1 MNYQE
6 FLESKK
12 KVEETDGIDIELD
25 ALNSVLFDYQKA
37 IVKKALKK
45 KRFALFEACGMG
57 KTLQQLEWAHQVN
70 KETNKPI
77 LILAL

>member
-25 ALNSVLFDYQKA
+25 ALNPVLFDYQKA

-45 KRFALFEACGMG
+45 KRFALFEACGKNIAAIRMG
-57 KTLQQLEWAHQVN
+57 TSSK
-70 KETNKPI
+70 
-77 LILAL
+77 